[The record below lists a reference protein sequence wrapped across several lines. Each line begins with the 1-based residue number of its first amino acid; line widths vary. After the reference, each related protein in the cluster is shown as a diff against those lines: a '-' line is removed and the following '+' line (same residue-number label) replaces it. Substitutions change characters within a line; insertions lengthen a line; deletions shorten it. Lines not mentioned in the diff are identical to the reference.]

1 MHTLR
6 EERLRHPIW
15 ADAGAAT
22 FRALRSIVVVMAVAL
37 VIRAVRDGGIDWS
50 KLARMVIHNRVL
62 FIMVFLALV
71 VWEFWYRRTKRH
83 HALDSKD
90 AS

>member
-1 MHTLR
+1 M
-6 EERLRHPIW
+6 
-15 ADAGAAT
+15 
-22 FRALRSIVVVMAVAL
+22 SVAL
-37 VIRAVRDGGIDWS
+37 IIRAVLDGGINWS
-50 KLARMVIHNRVL
+50 KLARMVVHNRVL

>member
-1 MHTLR
+1 VHTFR
-6 EERLRHPIW
+6 EERLRYPIW

-37 VIRAVRDGGIDWS
+37 IVRSVLDGGINWS
-50 KLARMVIHNRVL
+50 KLARMVVHNRVL
-62 FIMVFLALV
+62 FIMVFLGLM
-71 VWEFWYRRTKRH
+71 VWEFWHRRTKRH